1 MDSTVQMLRIDPA
14 MGACVVRIEELT
26 YNGKDIP
33 IHAKNIFTTNGK
45 MLKSSDGAVFATED
59 PNLSIRVAGLERK
72 PQNLLCARMKVV
84 ILPLAV
90 AEDMA
95 ASVKRWI

>member
-1 MDSTVQMLRIDPA
+1 M
-14 MGACVVRIEELT
+14 VRIEELT